1 MYKRALLTAL
11 LVLGV
16 ASQAAAQ
23 RRGSSDLREG
33 VERLDATSPS
43 EVRAG
48 LEQLGLLGNPG
59 AVEPISERIRRG
71 LPPELLGVAVDT
83 LMILGRP
90 QAGPVLFDLM
100 SHRRADV
107 RFKAVQ
113 AVVACRPQGAERALT
128 GALSDTD
135 ATVRGAA
142 AEGLGAMGAHG
153 AVDAL
158 FLAMERHVPEAPMAI
173 AQVARPA
180 DVERF
185 LEQLGRMPFSEVTP
199 ALSEMINRE
208 DLAASSKLAIVHRL
222 TELAT
227 AEVRQFLEE
236 LVANAGESVPENVL
250 RAAQDAI
257 PRIGQ

>member
-1 MYKRALLTAL
+1 MNKRAPVIAL

-23 RRGSSDLREG
+23 RRGSSELNEG
-33 VERLDATSPS
+33 VERLDADSPT

-90 QAGPVLFDLM
+90 QAGPVLFELM
-100 SHRRADV
+100 SHRRAPI

-113 AVVACRPQGAERALT
+113 AVVACRPRGAERALSE
-128 GALSDTD
+128 ALSDSD

-142 AEGLGAMGAHG
+142 AEGLGTMGAHG

-158 FLAMERHVPEAPMAI
+158 FLAMERHVPEAPLAI

-180 DVERF
+180 DVDRF
-185 LEQLGRMPFSEVTP
+185 LEQLGRMPFSEVTT
-199 ALSEMINRE
+199 ALSEMIHRE
-208 DLAASSKLAIVHRL
+208 DLAARSKLAIVHRL

-236 LVANAGESVPENVL
+236 LVANAGENVPENVL
-250 RAAQDAI
+250 RAARDAI